1 MTAVCPLAGDL
12 VIRPQG
18 PLEVGL
24 FLVMA
29 DQFEHPH
36 RSFVSVSEA
45 LAYARHHAELLADLR
60 HSAGIDPASLQL
72 ILVHAV
78 RGTARDPKNLRSPLE
93 LELWRVRHHDDHTVS
108 CELRCDANGWDVLIR
123 SGGEALFSRRCTR
136 EAQPL

>member
-18 PLEVGL
+18 PFEIGL

-45 LAYARHHAELLADLR
+45 LAYARQHAELARVDVWLAN
-60 HSAGIDPASLQL
+60 S
-72 ILVHAV
+72 HAV
-78 RGTARDPKNLRSPLE
+78 RSTRVVADRS
-93 LELWRVRHHDDHTVS
+93 V
-108 CELRCDANGWDVLIR
+108 A
-123 SGGEALFSRRCTR
+123 
-136 EAQPL
+136 